1 MGRNLKWDG
10 LVSPIILVPVEGN
23 ETIVGVGATAGAI
36 PAAATGAHYSVSEL
50 RFG

>member
-10 LVSPIILVPVEGN
+10 LMSPIILVEGN
-23 ETIVGVGATAGAI
+23 ETIIGVGATAGAI